1 MKMTIDGDK
10 KWISATYHPSGEYS
24 LIYTIDG
31 IRYVSELSKGTK
43 ISHLRTRKIVP
54 ILGANDNI
62 QANNFKSFYRSDVLT
77 NKEYNTLS
85 AITRQ
90 ILSQYF
96 TIDNDVAGST
106 EHSKP
111 L

>member
-54 ILGANDNI
+54 TPGANDNI
-62 QANNFKSFYRSDVLT
+62 QANNFKSFYRSVVLT
-77 NKEYNTLS
+77 SKEYDALRATVM
-85 AITRQ
+85 Q

-96 TIDNDVAGST
+96 TVDNDVAGST
-106 EHSKP
+106 EHFKP